1 MLTSLKIRDYALIAS
16 LDLDLKSG
24 MTAMTGETGSGKSIV
39 LGALGL
45 LLGSRSDSTSVRT
58 GATRCTVEGSFQRNE
73 VIDHWLQDSD
83 LDAWDEVVIRREI
96 SSQGRSRAFIND
108 TPVKAQAL
116 QSLGALMVDLHGQDG
131 TALLLQRE
139 YQLGWIDSHAG
150 NEPERAKYR
159 EAFAA
164 LQEAQAAL
172 SKLELIRSQPQ
183 TDLDYIQY
191 QLNELDALDLARRD
205 WSSLLEEKEVLENST
220 DIRESLHSAWQAVT
234 ESAQDD
240 APMDRLRS
248 SLKSMQRAVSMS
260 DRYRSLLERMQSVV
274 IELTDLL
281 NSIESE
287 SEAVE
292 SDPQRLAQLTEW
304 HNELQRVMHKHN
316 APDAEALAQL
326 SESLNQQLDAAEHLD
341 EAYVKAQQEVSSRH
355 HDVME
360 FGRELQLTRQEAS
373 SILGQSIEKS
383 LARLSIPQATVVFDW
398 QPAAQPDEWG
408 IEEVSILFS
417 ANVGQPPLPL
427 QKVASGGEKSRLMLA
442 FKAVGKGSQAVSTI
456 VLDEIDTGVSGRVAE
471 EMARLMK
478 QMAENQ
484 QVIAVTH
491 LPQVAA
497 AADHHIRVSKS
508 STEQTTVTSVTELQ
522 KQERIQELAGMLSGS
537 NVSEAAIEN
546 AAALLG
552 HHSSS

>member
-292 SDPQRLAQLTEW
+292 SDPQRLARLTEW